1 MGIMLQLRRG
11 SIAAAAF
18 ALASAATACV
28 AAQRADDVAV
38 FASGADLESAN
49 PLVTIHPL
57 SRQVQRHMLFVP
69 LLRYGPAL
77 APEPYG
83 AQSWAWS
90 ADRKR
95 ATFVLEPT
103 LRWHDGRPTTA
114 HDAAFTLDA
123 ARNPAVGYMRSADL
137 QAIERV
143 QALDDTTLLIE
154 FGTPQVELPL
164 VLCELPILPR
174 HLLGSVAP
182 EEMRAAA
189 FNLAPVGNGPFRF
202 VERVAGQR
210 WRFERNDAFPSTLGG
225 PPSLQGVVIAVVDEA
240 TTKFAGLASGELDVA
255 GISPVMAALAARDP
269 SLRVLSYPV
278 LFTTAL
284 VFNTAR
290 APFDDQRV
298 RRAIDLSVDRD
309 RIVRAAVAGYA
320 TPAGSPAP
328 PENPLALDVP
338 PRRDAGLADS
348 LLDAAGWRRDRDG
361 RRLRDGRAFT
371 VELLTVGSGDNAV
384 EQLLQADLAERG
396 IRMEIRQVELGTMLS
411 EARAQPR
418 RFDLLY
424 TGVPGDLSLAYLSAM
439 FDSRQA
445 GGALDYAGFHTPRL
459 DSLFGAARVARA
471 GDAPRAWHDVQ
482 RELLEQAPVAWI
494 YHARGV
500 QGVARRLENV
510 EMDLRGELATV
521 ARWRLAPAP

>member
-1 MGIMLQLRRG
+1 MLRLRRW
-11 SIAAAAF
+11 SIALAAF
-18 ALASAATACV
+18 ALAPGAVSCV
-28 AAQRADDVAV
+28 APQRAEDVAV

-49 PLVTIHPL
+49 PLVTVHPL

-69 LLRYGPAL
+69 LARYGAGL
-77 APEPYG
+77 EPEPYG
-83 AQSWAWS
+83 ARSWEWS
-90 ADRKR
+90 SDRR
-95 ATFVLEPT
+95 RVTLALEPS

-114 HDAAFTLDA
+114 HDAAFTLEA
-123 ARNPAVGYMRSADL
+123 ARNPAVGYMRAGDLSA
-137 QAIERV
+137 ITRV
-143 QALDDTTLLIE
+143 EALDDSTLAID
-154 FGTPQVELPL
+154 FATPQAALPR
-164 VLCELPILPR
+164 VLCELPVLPR
-174 HLLGSVAP
+174 HLLGAVAP
-182 EEMRAAA
+182 DAMRSAA

-202 VERVAGQR
+202 VKRVAGQH
-210 WRFERNDAFPSTLGG
+210 WQFERNDAFPAALGG
-225 PPSLQGVVIAVVDEA
+225 PPALQGVVIAVVDEA

-255 GISPVMAALAARDP
+255 GISPTMAALASRDP

-290 APFDDQRV
+290 APFDDVRV
-298 RRAIDLSVDRD
+298 RRAIDLAIDRD

-320 TPAGSPAP
+320 TVAGSPAP
-328 PENPLALDVP
+328 PENPLALDEP
-338 PRRDAGLADS
+338 PRRSAARADS
-348 LLDAAGWRRDRDG
+348 LLDAAGWPRDAAGARMRNG
-361 RRLRDGRAFT
+361 RPFT

-396 IRMEIRQVELGTMLS
+396 IRLEIRQVEMGTMLGA
-411 EARAQPR
+411 ARAQPR

-459 DSLFGAARVARA
+459 DSLFAVARA
-471 GDAPRAWHDVQ
+471 AGARDAPAAWHAVQ
-482 RELLEQAPVAWI
+482 RELQQQVPVAWI

-500 QGVARRLENV
+500 QGVARRLRNV

-521 ARWRLAPAP
+521 ARWSMAPR